1 MGDITLNLN
10 AANAAGYTDSVDKLK
25 QAGKQYVNDEGNIIV
40 SYREGSGEE
49 TRIQGY
55 AAQISALLAKGESL
69 EEALQG
75 NPLLQKKLATL
86 LGCKPEELA
95 KVLSDLDKSVRGQNL
110 SGVLGALLVGF
121 EDAETQK
128 INDFLQG
135 VFEPFTRSIKDSDLR
150 ELFKLLI
157 MAFAQMISTQR
168 ESDLYNLSN
177 LVNSFTT
184 KIAEMKTAAEQ
195 QYDAAKTQAITS
207 ICMGGFTVLATCIS
221 TGIQLKSL
229 ANTAS
234 ANKAG
239 AEAAGKK
246 AGDAAA
252 KKAGNEFKKLYGAAN
267 DEKTIGKYSEYI
279 QKAYNAAC
287 NEAKGAFQG
296 INPQIQSGFIAGQA
310 AGDIGRSL
318 SQIGQGAGDSIAA
331 DSRLEKDRADREV
344 EMQSCVLEIVRK
356 AEQSNQDF
364 LKTLTEMLQ
373 ALISMMQ
380 NLNQNVRQ
388 TEMQL
393 AA

>member
-121 EDAETQK
+121 EDAETRK

-221 TGIQLKSL
+221 TGMQLKSL

-234 ANKAG
+234 VNSKADTAAKNAATKAGWDARKSAIDGAKAANNVPKNQMADIANKAY
-239 AEAAGKK
+239 
-246 AGDAAA
+246 
-252 KKAGNEFKKLYGAAN
+252 NE
-267 DEKTIGKYSEYI
+267 
-279 QKAYNAAC
+279 AYNKVMDKMGG
-287 NEAKGAFQG
+287 N
-296 INPQIQSGFIAGQA
+296 INPQTQAGFIAGQA
-310 AGDIGRSL
+310 LGDIGRSL
-318 SQIGQGAGDSIAA
+318 SQIGQGAGDRIAA
-331 DSRLEKDRADREV
+331 DIRLEKDRADREV